1 MVVAANMAFA
11 QIKNFKPKEEK
22 KEYKVYKKT
31 EDIKP
36 EVIIKEKI
44 VEVKKKPKPKKEIK
58 NPLGPKNTYNSPWGS
73 PGGSKR

>member
-1 MVVAANMAFA
+1 MRR
-11 QIKNFKPKEEK
+11 QPPQGTEE
-22 KEYKVYKKT
+22 YRVYKKT
-31 EDIKP
+31 EDVKP

-58 NPLGPKNTYNSPWGS
+58 NPLGPKNTYNSPWVN